1 MQKQPSK
8 GLFKKGVTRN
18 FAQLTRK
25 QPCQNLFFDKIDQNS
40 VDLQLQFEFWEI
52 CKNTYF
58 AENCQETA
66 SDYSSINRE
75 RGIGE
80 QSYKL

>member
-1 MQKQPSK
+1 MQKQSSK
-8 GLFKKGVTRN
+8 GLFKKGVMRN

-25 QPCQNLFFDKIDQNS
+25 HPCQNLFFDKIDQNS
-40 VDLQLQFEFWEI
+40 VYLQLQSEFWEI

-75 RGIGE
+75 GGIGE
-80 QSYKL
+80 

>member
-8 GLFKKGVTRN
+8 GLFKKGVMRN
-18 FAQLTRK
+18 FAQLTRTH
-25 QPCQNLFFDKIDQNS
+25 PCQNLFFDKIDQNS

-58 AENCQETA
+58 AENCQEAA

-75 RGIGE
+75 GGIGE
-80 QSYKL
+80 

>member
-8 GLFKKGVTRN
+8 GLFLKGVMRN
-18 FAQLTRK
+18 FTKLKRK
-25 QPCQNLFFDKIDQNS
+25 HPCQNLFFDKIDQNS
-40 VDLQLQFEFWEI
+40 VDLQPQFEFWEI

-75 RGIGE
+75 GGTGE
-80 QSYKL
+80 

>member
-8 GLFKKGVTRN
+8 GLFKKGVMRN
-18 FAQLTRK
+18 FTKLTRK
-25 QPCQNLFFDKIDQNS
+25 HPCQNFFFYNIDQNS

-75 RGIGE
+75 WGIGE
-80 QSYKL
+80 LNYEL

>member
-1 MQKQPSK
+1 M
-8 GLFKKGVTRN
+8 RN
-18 FAQLTRK
+18 FTKLTRK
-25 QPCQNLFFDKIDQNS
+25 HPCQNFFFYNIDQNS

-75 RGIGE
+75 GGIGE
-80 QSYKL
+80 

>member
-1 MQKQPSK
+1 M
-8 GLFKKGVTRN
+8 RN
-18 FAQLTRK
+18 FAQLIRK
-25 QPCQNLFFDKIDQNS
+25 HPCQNLFFDKIDQNS

-66 SDYSSINRE
+66 SDYSSINGE
-75 RGIGE
+75 GGIGE
-80 QSYKL
+80 